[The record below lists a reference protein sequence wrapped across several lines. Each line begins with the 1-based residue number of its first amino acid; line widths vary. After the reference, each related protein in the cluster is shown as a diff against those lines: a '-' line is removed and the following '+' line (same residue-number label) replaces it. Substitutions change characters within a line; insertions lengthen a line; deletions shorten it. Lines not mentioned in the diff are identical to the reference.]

1 MKVLIAPD
9 SFKGSLTTFEAAH
22 AMADG
27 VQRALPT
34 AEIKT
39 FPMADGGEGTLAVIV
54 AVCGGTVK
62 SCKVAGVDGK
72 PIAAEFGLVEIG
84 GVTTAVI
91 EIAQV
96 VGITKLSDQSP
107 PVERRTT
114 LGIGELILAAVD
126 AGCRNVLVGLGGSS
140 TNDAG
145 VGLLSALGIRFLDA
159 AGNELDPCPTGL
171 GRAARIDATSY
182 DRRIGELKITILSD
196 VQNVLAGERGAT
208 AVFGPQKG
216 VRAEQV
222 EPMDSLL
229 RRIGRLGDEWVGR
242 PVSQLP
248 GSGAAGGLGWALQLI
263 GGEFRSGAE
272 MICELNGFD
281 QAVKTADWVI
291 TGEGRSDQQTL
302 DGKAPS
308 VIARKARDADVP
320 VTLLSGS
327 LDSAAIPAL
336 SELFTGGCWSA
347 TPPTM
352 NLKLAMESAA
362 ELLKL
367 QAQKIALA
375 QNSARGT

>member
-9 SFKGSLTTFEAAH
+9 SFKGSLTTFEAARTI
-22 AMADG
+22 AEG
-27 VQRALPT
+27 VQRVLPA

-39 FPMADGGEGTLAVIV
+39 FPMADGGEGTMAVIV
-54 AVCGGTVK
+54 AACGGITR
-62 SCKVAGVDGK
+62 SCRVAGVDGK
-72 PIAAEFGLVEIG
+72 AIATEFGLLEIA

-96 VGITKLSDQSP
+96 VGITKLNDQSP
-107 PVERRTT
+107 PVECRTT
-114 LGIGELILAAVD
+114 LGIGELILSALN
-126 AGCRNVLVGLGGSS
+126 AGCRNILVGLGGSS

-145 VGLLSALGIRFLDA
+145 VGLLSAFGINFLDD
-159 AGNELDPCPTGL
+159 AGNVLDPWPAGL
-171 GRAARIDATSY
+171 ERAARIDATSF
-182 DRRIGELKITILSD
+182 DRRISELKITILSD
-196 VQNVLAGERGAT
+196 VRNGLTGERGAT

-222 EPMDSLL
+222 ESMDSLL
-229 RRIGRLGDEWVGR
+229 RRIGRLGDGWVDR

-248 GSGAAGGLGWALQLI
+248 GSGAAGGLGWALQLL
-263 GGEFRSGAE
+263 GGELRSGAE
-272 MICELNGFD
+272 VICELNGFD

-308 VIARKARDADVP
+308 VVACKASDAGVP

-327 LDSAAIPAL
+327 LDHAALPAL

-347 TPPTM
+347 TPPNM

-362 ELLKL
+362 ELLKR
-367 QAQKIALA
+367 QAQKIAVA